1 MGTIAIN
8 MIKQL
13 NEDEANQVIDYI
25 QFLLHK
31 RNDNSLSE
39 GYEVFMSMREDAKN
53 NGVSG
58 MSMDEIN
65 AEIKKMHEGKSN
77 YSYTRWIYKN
87 SRDNK

>member
-1 MGTIAIN
+1 MGAIALN

-13 NEDEANQVIDYI
+13 NDDETSQVIDFI

-39 GYEVFMSMREDAKN
+39 GYENFISMREDAKN
-53 NGVSG
+53 NGTCG

-65 AEIKKMHEGKSN
+65 AEIKKMHMERES
-77 YSYTRWIYKN
+77 
-87 SRDNK
+87 